1 MMLDARGLF
10 FKALDCLDAKDFQ
23 RAESLFLETLRLT
36 PGSVPTLNN
45 LAVAQYEQKRQCAE
59 LWASKKFPASKT
71 SMGGEIYKHDRIRLA
86 YVSSDCREHAT
97 AYLMARV
104 FELHDRTRFEVSAIS
119 IGINDSSAI
128 RHRLECAFDK
138 FVEASE
144 LNDFEIASKI
154 RKDEIDLLIDRSSSL
169 HRKDRLSPRHIS
181 SQRL

>member
-1 MMLDARGLF
+1 MLL
-10 FKALDCLDAKDFQ
+10 
-23 RAESLFLETLRLT
+23 
-36 PGSVPTLNN
+36 
-45 LAVAQYEQKRQCAE
+45 
-59 LWASKKFPASKT
+59 
-71 SMGGEIYKHDRIRLA
+71 
-86 YVSSDCREHAT
+86 

>member
-1 MMLDARGLF
+1 MLL
-10 FKALDCLDAKDFQ
+10 
-23 RAESLFLETLRLT
+23 
-36 PGSVPTLNN
+36 
-45 LAVAQYEQKRQCAE
+45 
-59 LWASKKFPASKT
+59 
-71 SMGGEIYKHDRIRLA
+71 
-86 YVSSDCREHAT
+86 

-154 RKDEIDLLIDRSSSL
+154 RKDEIDLMIDL
-169 HRKDRLSPRHIS
+169 NGLSGGSRPGIFAFRPAPIQIS
-181 SQRL
+181 FWEAFRISII